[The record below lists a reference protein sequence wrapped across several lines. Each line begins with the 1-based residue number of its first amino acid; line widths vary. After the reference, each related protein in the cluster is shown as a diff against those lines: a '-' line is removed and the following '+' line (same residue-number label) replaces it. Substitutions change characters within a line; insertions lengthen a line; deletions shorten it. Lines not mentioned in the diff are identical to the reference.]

1 MNDFNKNVLKKF
13 PKLTHEHAEKIVKK
27 LISDNDRYDSILES
41 LSTGLAVVDKDWHLL
56 QTNKAAER
64 LIPLNP
70 RILERKSDYYVWE
83 LIEDVDIASYLE
95 GCAREMKSN
104 VSEEFSVAVGDHF
117 KFVTV
122 SVLPLVEKIST
133 ADDVTKTEI
142 TGWVITA
149 DDVTEK
155 RRSEILLHRMESL
168 ASLTNLAAS
177 VAHEIKN
184 PLGAISIHIQLL
196 QKAVS
201 KSRAGDGM
209 LPKEKFME
217 DYISVIN
224 EEIDSLNKIV
234 VNFLVAVRPVQA
246 NMQLAS
252 PDSLIE
258 SFADFFR
265 PEFESKKITLE
276 TKLKKSSVRVLLDEK
291 LFREV
296 LINLAQNA
304 IAALESKKKKNDEA
318 DFSASVLIESA
329 FSDDKYKLIFSDNG
343 CGMDDETT
351 SRIFEPYYTTKATGT
366 GLGMTMVYKIIKEFQ
381 GDISVKS
388 ELGKGTVFT
397 ITLPIPQ
404 KNVMLLEDNSGGRE
418 DEKA

>member
-13 PKLTHEHAEKIVKK
+13 PKLTHEHIEKIVQK

-64 LIPLNP
+64 LIPFNA
-70 RILERKSDYYVWE
+70 RILERNSDYYVWE
-83 LIEDVDIASYLE
+83 LIDDVDITSYLE

-104 VSEEFSVAVGDHF
+104 VSEEFSVAVGEHF
-117 KFVTV
+117 KFITI
-122 SVLPLVEKIST
+122 SVLPLVKKIST
-133 ADDVTKTEI
+133 ADDVTNTEI
-142 TGWVITA
+142 AGWVITA

-196 QKAVS
+196 QKAVA

-246 NMQLAS
+246 NMQLTS
-252 PDSLIE
+252 PDSIIE
-258 SFADFFR
+258 NFADFFR
-265 PEFESKKITLE
+265 PEFESKGISLE
-276 TKLKKSSVRVLLDEK
+276 TKLQKSAVRLLLDEK

-304 IAALESKKKKNDEA
+304 IAALDSKKKNGVDDEK
-318 DFSASVLIESA
+318 ASVVIESYL
-329 FSDDKYKLIFSDNG
+329 SEDRYKITFSDNG
-343 CGMDDETT
+343 CGMDEETT

-388 ELGKGTVFT
+388 ESGKGTVFT

-404 KNVMLLEDNSGGRE
+404 KKVMLLEDNSLRE

>member
-13 PKLTHEHAEKIVKK
+13 PKLTNEHAEKIVKK

-64 LIPLNP
+64 LIPFSP
-70 RILERKSDYYVWE
+70 RILERKSDYFVWE
-83 LIEDVDIASYLE
+83 LIEDGDIASYLE

-104 VSEEFSVAVGDHF
+104 VSEEFSVAVGEHF
-117 KFVTV
+117 KFVTI

-196 QKAVS
+196 QKAVA

-258 SFADFFR
+258 NFADFFR

-276 TKLKKSSVRVLLDEK
+276 TKLQKSSVRVLIDEK

-304 IAALESKKKKNDEA
+304 IAALESKKKTSDD
-318 DFSASVLIESA
+318 DFVPSVLIESV
-329 FSDDKYKLIFSDNG
+329 FKDDRYTLTFSDNG
-343 CGMDDETT
+343 CGMDDETS

-388 ELGKGTVFT
+388 EIGAGTLFT

-404 KNVMLLEDNSGGRE
+404 KNVMLLEDNSGNRE